1 MLWLYLHFPS
11 LQLDTLFNSELSNS
25 EKVHSNEES
34 HEQPIIIVDEK
45 DHRVLQANQA
55 ALQSGISLGMG
66 LGSAAALCH
75 NLHVHP
81 YSIELEKSKLKEIAQ
96 WAYLVTSDMALLPPN
111 GLLIKAS
118 NMLSLYDGLDNYWHE
133 LKSHLETLNIQFSFA
148 TGYSPLSTILLGKQS
163 INQVTNNVEQMKVW
177 VNQQALSSSELP
189 TKQVE
194 RLNRVGINLVDD
206 LLKLPLQDVARR
218 FDIDLVNYVGRLNG
232 QFKHPIDF
240 YHPPENF
247 QQYLEL
253 LFDIENI
260 LFIEKPLLK
269 LLNQLECFLK
279 LRDRVA
285 FELTLTLHLRD
296 KDDHPVSFYSAQ
308 GDYLAAKWANL
319 THLTLESLKI
329 TAPVQGLTLSVIRHG
344 EPQMAYRDLFDGNT
358 GTLAALD
365 LLSLLQAKL
374 GQACIQTPKIQHDPR
389 PEKANQYSLP
399 TLGNTVKKG
408 QVSQDI
414 AQQTMTASNISQQRL
429 RPSILLPEPEALT
442 ENVTLSQ
449 GPERIVSGWWDG
461 EKIIRDYFIAHSENG
476 RWLWIFRTPDKQ
488 WFLHGLF
495 S

>member
-11 LQLDTLFNSELSNS
+11 LQLDTLFNSNELGSSENS
-25 EKVHSNEES
+25 L
-34 HEQPIIIVDEK
+34 EQPIIIVDEK
-45 DHRVLQANQA
+45 DHRVLQANPT

-66 LGSAAALCH
+66 LGSAAALSH

-148 TGYSPLSTILLGKQS
+148 TGYSPLAAILLGKQA
-163 INQVTNNVEQMKVW
+163 INQVTNNVEQMKAL
-177 VNQQALSSSELP
+177 VNQQALNSSELP

-194 RLNRVGINLVDD
+194 RLNRVGINTVED
-206 LLKLPLQDVARR
+206 LLKLPLQEVARR

-260 LFIEKPLLK
+260 LFIEKPLLI

-308 GDYLAAKWANL
+308 GDYLAEKWANL
-319 THLTLESLKI
+319 THLTLESLKL
-329 TAPVQGLTLSVIRHG
+329 TAPVQGLTLSLVRHG
-344 EPQMAYRDLFDGNT
+344 EPQMAYHDLFDGNT

-399 TLGNTVKKG
+399 TLSKSLAKRQAPSG
-408 QVSQDI
+408 SE
-414 AQQTMTASNISQQRL
+414 QQTTALSVVQQRL

-442 ENVTLSQ
+442 ESVTLSQ

>member
-11 LQLDTLFNSELSNS
+11 LQLDTLFNSNELGLNGA
-25 EKVHSNEES
+25 S
-34 HEQPIIIVDEK
+34 HAQPIIIVDEK

-55 ALQSGISLGMG
+55 ALQSGITLGMG

-81 YSIELEKSKLKEIAQ
+81 YSIELEKNKLKEIAQ

-118 NMLSLYDGLDNYWHE
+118 NMLSFYNGLDNYWLE
-133 LKSHLETLNIQFSFA
+133 LKSHLELLNIQFSFA
-148 TGYSPLSTILLGKQS
+148 TGYSPLSAILLGKQS
-163 INQVTNNVEQMKVW
+163 INQVTNNVEQMKAW
-177 VNQQALSSSELP
+177 ANQQTLSSSELP

-194 RLNRVGINLVDD
+194 RLNRVGINLVED
-206 LLKLPLQDVARR
+206 LLKLPLQEVARR

-232 QFKHPIDF
+232 QFKHLIDF
-240 YHPPENF
+240 YHPPESF

-260 LFIEKPLLK
+260 LYIEKPLLK

-308 GDYLAAKWANL
+308 GDYLAEKWANL
-319 THLTLESLKI
+319 THLTLESLKL
-329 TAPVQGLTLSVIRHG
+329 TAPVQGLTLSLIRHG
-344 EPQMAYRDLFDGNT
+344 EPQMAYHDLFDGNT

-374 GQACIQTPKIQHDPR
+374 GQACIQTPKMQQDPR
-389 PEKANQYSLP
+389 PEKNNQYSLP
-399 TLGNTVKKG
+399 TLSHAAKKALTP
-408 QVSQDI
+408 QK
-414 AQQTMTASNISQQRL
+414 ANQQTTTAISINQQRL
-429 RPSILLPEPEALT
+429 RPSILLPEPEVLT
-442 ENVTLSQ
+442 ESVTLSQ

-461 EKIIRDYFIAHSENG
+461 EKIIRDYFIAYSKNG
-476 RWLWIFRTPDKQ
+476 RWLWVFRTPDKQ

>member
-11 LQLDTLFNSELSNS
+11 LQLDTLFNSNELGLNGA
-25 EKVHSNEES
+25 S
-34 HEQPIIIVDEK
+34 HAQPIIIVDEK

-55 ALQSGISLGMG
+55 ALQSGITLGMG

-81 YSIELEKSKLKEIAQ
+81 YSIELEKNKLKEIAQ

-118 NMLSLYDGLDNYWHE
+118 NMLSFYNGLDNYWLE
-133 LKSHLETLNIQFSFA
+133 LKSHLELLNIQFSFA
-148 TGYSPLSTILLGKQS
+148 TGYSPLSAILLGKQS
-163 INQVTNNVEQMKVW
+163 INQVTNNVEQMKAW
-177 VNQQALSSSELP
+177 ANQQTLSSSELP

-194 RLNRVGINLVDD
+194 RLNRVGINLVED
-206 LLKLPLQDVARR
+206 LLKLPLQEVARR

-232 QFKHPIDF
+232 QFKHLIDF
-240 YHPPENF
+240 YHPPESF

-260 LFIEKPLLK
+260 LYIEKPLLK

-308 GDYLAAKWANL
+308 GDYLAEKWANL
-319 THLTLESLKI
+319 THLTLESLKL
-329 TAPVQGLTLSVIRHG
+329 TAPVQGLTLSLIRHG
-344 EPQMAYRDLFDGNT
+344 EPQMAYHDLFDGNT

-374 GQACIQTPKIQHDPR
+374 GQACIQTPKMQQDPR
-389 PEKANQYSLP
+389 PEKNNQYSQP
-399 TLGNTVKKG
+399 TLSHVAKKALTP
-408 QVSQDI
+408 QK
-414 AQQTMTASNISQQRL
+414 ANQQTTTAININQQRL
-429 RPSILLPEPEALT
+429 RPSILLPEPEVLT
-442 ENVTLSQ
+442 ESVTLSQ

-461 EKIIRDYFIAHSENG
+461 EKIIRDYFIAYSKNG
-476 RWLWIFRTPDKQ
+476 RWLWVFRTPDKQ

>member
-11 LQLDTLFNSELSNS
+11 LQLDTLFNSNELGSS
-25 EKVHSNEES
+25 KDSR
-34 HEQPIIIVDEK
+34 EQPIIIVDEK
-45 DHRVLQANQA
+45 DHHVLQANPA
-55 ALQSGISLGMG
+55 ALESGITLGMG

-81 YSIELEKSKLKEIAQ
+81 YIIELEKNKLKEIAQ

-148 TGYSPLSTILLGKQS
+148 TGYSPLSAILLGKQS
-163 INQVTNNVEQMKVW
+163 INQATNNVEQMKAW
-177 VNQQALSSSELP
+177 VSQQALSSSELP
-189 TKQVE
+189 AKQVE
-194 RLNRVGINLVDD
+194 RLNRVGINVVED

-240 YHPPENF
+240 YHPPESF

-269 LLNQLECFLK
+269 LLNQLECFLR

-285 FELTLTLHLRD
+285 FELTLTLHLRN

-308 GDYLAAKWANL
+308 GDYLATKWVNL
-319 THLTLESLKI
+319 THLTLESLKL
-329 TAPVQGLTLSVIRHG
+329 TAPVQGLTLSLVRHG
-344 EPQMAYRDLFDGNT
+344 EPQMAYHDLFDGNT
-358 GTLAALD
+358 GTLATLD

-374 GQACIQTPKIQHDPR
+374 GQACIQTPKIQYDPR

-399 TLGNTVKKG
+399 TLSKP
-408 QVSQDI
+408 VSKRQTPSGSE
-414 AQQTMTASNISQQRL
+414 QQTIALSVNQQRL

-442 ENVTLSQ
+442 ESVTLSQ

>member
-11 LQLDTLFNSELSNS
+11 LQLDTLFNSS
-25 EKVHSNEES
+25 ESSSKEES

-45 DHRVLQANQA
+45 DHRVLQANQV
-55 ALQSGISLGMG
+55 ALESGITLGMG

-75 NLHVHP
+75 HLHVHP
-81 YSIELEKSKLKEIAQ
+81 YSIELEKNKLKEIAQ
-96 WAYLVTSDMALLPPN
+96 WAYLVTSDMTLLPPN

-118 NMLSLYDGLDNYWHE
+118 NMLSLYDGLDNYWYE
-133 LKSHLETLNIQFSFA
+133 LKSHIEALNIKFSFA
-148 TGYSPLSTILLGKQS
+148 TGYSPLSAILLGKQA
-163 INQVTNNVEQMKVW
+163 INQVTNNVQQMKAW

-189 TKQVE
+189 PKQVE
-194 RLNRVGINLVDD
+194 RLNRVGINIVEE
-206 LLKLPLQDVARR
+206 LLKLPLQEVARR

-240 YHPPENF
+240 YHPPESF

-285 FELTLTLHLRD
+285 FELTLTLHLRG

-308 GDYLAAKWANL
+308 GDYLAEKWANL
-319 THLTLESLKI
+319 THLTLESLKL
-329 TAPVQGLTLSVIRHG
+329 TAPVQGLTLSLARHG
-344 EPQMAYRDLFDGNT
+344 EPQTAYHDLFDGNT
-358 GTLAALD
+358 GTLAALE

-374 GQACIQTPKIQHDPR
+374 GQSCIQTPKIQQDPR
-389 PEKANQYSLP
+389 PEKANRYSLP
-399 TLGNTVKKG
+399 TLSKNVAKKQATVEVVG
-408 QVSQDI
+408 QTEPTI
-414 AQQTMTASNISQQRL
+414 NISQQRL
-429 RPSILLPEPEALT
+429 RPSILLQEPEALT

-476 RWLWIFRTPDKQ
+476 RWLWVFRTPDKQ

>member
-11 LQLDTLFNSELSNS
+11 LQLDTLFNSNELGLNGA
-25 EKVHSNEES
+25 S
-34 HEQPIIIVDEK
+34 HAQPIIIVDEK

-55 ALQSGISLGMG
+55 ALQSGITLGMG

-81 YSIELEKSKLKEIAQ
+81 YSIELEKNKLKEIAQ

-118 NMLSLYDGLDNYWHE
+118 NMLSFYNGLDNYWLE
-133 LKSHLETLNIQFSFA
+133 LKSHLELLNIQFSFA
-148 TGYSPLSTILLGKQS
+148 TGYSPLSAILLGKQS
-163 INQVTNNVEQMKVW
+163 INQVTNNVEQMKAW
-177 VNQQALSSSELP
+177 ANQQTLSSSELP

-194 RLNRVGINLVDD
+194 RLNRVGINLVED
-206 LLKLPLQDVARR
+206 LLKLPLQEVARR

-232 QFKHPIDF
+232 QFKHLIDF
-240 YHPPENF
+240 YHPPESF

-308 GDYLAAKWANL
+308 GDYLAGKWANL
-319 THLTLESLKI
+319 THLTLESLKL
-329 TAPVQGLTLSVIRHG
+329 TAPVQGLTLSLIRHG
-344 EPQMAYRDLFDGNT
+344 EPQMAYHDLFDGNT

-374 GQACIQTPKIQHDPR
+374 GQACIQTPKMQQDPR
-389 PEKANQYSLP
+389 PEKNNQYSLP
-399 TLGNTVKKG
+399 TLSHVAKKALTP
-408 QVSQDI
+408 QK
-414 AQQTMTASNISQQRL
+414 ANQQTTTAISINQQRL
-429 RPSILLPEPEALT
+429 RPSILLPEPEVLT
-442 ENVTLSQ
+442 ESVTLSQ

-461 EKIIRDYFIAHSENG
+461 EKIIRDYFIAYSKNG
-476 RWLWIFRTPDKQ
+476 RWLWVFRTPDKQ

>member
-1 MLWLYLHFPS
+1 MLWLYLHFSS
-11 LQLDTLFNSELSNS
+11 LQLDTLFNSNELG
-25 EKVHSNEES
+25 SNEES
-34 HEQPIIIVDEK
+34 HNQPLIIVDEK

-55 ALQSGISLGMG
+55 AFQSGITLGMG

-148 TGYSPLSTILLGKQS
+148 TGYSPLSAILLGKQS
-163 INQVTNNVEQMKVW
+163 INQATNNVEQMKVW

-194 RLNRVGINLVDD
+194 RLNRVGINVVED

-240 YHPPENF
+240 YHPPESF

-269 LLNQLECFLK
+269 LLNQLECFLR

-296 KDDHPVSFYSAQ
+296 KDDHHVSFYSAQ

-329 TAPVQGLTLSVIRHG
+329 TAPVQGLTLSLIRHG
-344 EPQMAYRDLFDGNT
+344 EPQVGYHDLFDGNT

-399 TLGNTVKKG
+399 TLSKSVAKRQKKPEFE
-408 QVSQDI
+408 
-414 AQQTMTASNISQQRL
+414 QQTTTLNINQQRL

-442 ENVTLSQ
+442 ESVTLSQ

-461 EKIIRDYFIAHSENG
+461 EKIIRDYFIARSENG

>member
-11 LQLDTLFNSELSNS
+11 LQLDTLFNSNELS
-25 EKVHSNEES
+25 SNEES

-55 ALQSGISLGMG
+55 ALDSGITLDMG

-75 NLHVHP
+75 HLHVHP
-81 YSIELEKSKLKEIAQ
+81 YSIELEKNKLKEIAQ

-133 LKSHLETLNIQFSFA
+133 LKNHLEALNIQFSFA
-148 TGYSPLSTILLGKQS
+148 TGYSPLSAILLGKQA
-163 INQVTNNVEQMKVW
+163 INQATNNVQHMKTW
-177 VNQQALSSSELP
+177 VNQQALSSSELLP
-189 TKQVE
+189 KQVE
-194 RLNRVGINLVDD
+194 RLNRVGINIVED
-206 LLKLPLQDVARR
+206 LLKLPLQEVARR

-240 YHPPENF
+240 YHPPESF

-296 KDDHPVSFYSAQ
+296 KDDHHVSFYSAQ
-308 GDYLAAKWANL
+308 GDYLASKWANL

-329 TAPVQGLTLSVIRHG
+329 IAPVQGLTLSLTRHG
-344 EPQMAYRDLFDGNT
+344 EPQMAYHDLFDGNT

-374 GQACIQTPKIQHDPR
+374 GQSCIQTPKIQQDPR

-399 TLGNTVKKG
+399 TLSHTAKKG
-408 QVSQDI
+408 LAPQDLN
-414 AQQTMTASNISQQRL
+414 QQAATTNNINQQRL

-442 ENVTLSQ
+442 ESVTLSQ

-476 RWLWIFRTPDKQ
+476 RWLWVFRTPDKQ

>member
-11 LQLDTLFNSELSNS
+11 LQLDTLFDSSESS
-25 EKVHSNEES
+25 SKEES

-45 DHRVLQANQA
+45 DHRVLQANQV
-55 ALQSGISLGMG
+55 ALESGITLGMG

-75 NLHVHP
+75 HLHVHP
-81 YSIELEKSKLKEIAQ
+81 YSIELEKNKLKEIAQ
-96 WAYLVTSDMALLPPN
+96 WAYLATSDMTLLPPN

-133 LKSHLETLNIQFSFA
+133 LKSHIEALNIKFSFA
-148 TGYSPLSTILLGKQS
+148 TGYSPLSAILLGKQA
-163 INQVTNNVEQMKVW
+163 INQVTDNVQQMKAW

-189 TKQVE
+189 PKQVE
-194 RLNRVGINLVDD
+194 RLNRVGINIVEE
-206 LLKLPLQDVARR
+206 LLKLPLQEVARR

-240 YHPPENF
+240 YHPPESF

-308 GDYLAAKWANL
+308 GDYLAEKWANL
-319 THLTLESLKI
+319 THLTLESLKL
-329 TAPVQGLTLSVIRHG
+329 TAPVQGLTLSLIRHG
-344 EPQMAYRDLFDGNT
+344 EPQMAYHDLFDGNT

-399 TLGNTVKKG
+399 TLSKSVAKRQTPPE
-408 QVSQDI
+408 SE
-414 AQQTMTASNISQQRL
+414 QQTIDLNVHQQRL

-442 ENVTLSQ
+442 ESVTLSQ

-461 EKIIRDYFIAHSENG
+461 EKIIRDYFIAHSKNG

>member
-11 LQLDTLFNSELSNS
+11 LQLDTLFNSSESDSNKEL
-25 EKVHSNEES
+25 HA
-34 HEQPIIIVDEK
+34 QPIIIVDEK

-55 ALQSGISLGMG
+55 ALESGITQGMG

-75 NLHVHP
+75 HLHVHP
-81 YSIELEKSKLKEIAQ
+81 YSIELEKNKLKGIAQ
-96 WAYLVTSDMALLPPN
+96 WAYLVTSDMTLLPPN

-133 LKSHLETLNIQFSFA
+133 LKSHIDALNIKFSFA
-148 TGYSPLSTILLGKQS
+148 TGYSPLSAILLGKQA
-163 INQVTNNVEQMKVW
+163 INQVTDNVQKMKSW

-189 TKQVE
+189 PKQVE
-194 RLNRVGINLVDD
+194 RLNRVGINIIEE
-206 LLKLPLQDVARR
+206 LLKLPLQEVARR

-240 YHPPENF
+240 YHPPESF

-285 FELTLTLHLRD
+285 FELILTLHLRD
-296 KDDHPVSFYSAQ
+296 KDDHHVSFYSAQ
-308 GDYLAAKWANL
+308 GDYLAEKWANL
-319 THLTLESLKI
+319 THLTLESLKLP
-329 TAPVQGLTLSVIRHG
+329 APVQGLTLSLAHHG
-344 EPQMAYRDLFDGNT
+344 EPQMAYHDLFDGNT

-374 GQACIQTPKIQHDPR
+374 GQACILTPKIQQDPR
-389 PEKANQYSLP
+389 PEKANQYLPP
-399 TLGNTVKKG
+399 TLSHTAKKG
-408 QVSQDI
+408 LDPQELN
-414 AQQTMTASNISQQRL
+414 QQATTTNNINQQRL

-476 RWLWIFRTPDKQ
+476 RWLWVFRTPDKQ

>member
-11 LQLDTLFNSELSNS
+11 LQLDTLFNSNELG
-25 EKVHSNEES
+25 SNEEL

-55 ALQSGISLGMG
+55 ALDSGMTLDMG

-81 YSIELEKSKLKEIAQ
+81 YSIELEKNKLKEIAQ

-133 LKSHLETLNIQFSFA
+133 LKSHLETLNIQFNFA
-148 TGYSPLSTILLGKQS
+148 TGYSPLSAILLGKQA
-163 INQVTNNVEQMKVW
+163 INQATNNVQHMTTW

-189 TKQVE
+189 PKQVE
-194 RLNRVGINLVDD
+194 RLNRVGINIVED
-206 LLKLPLQDVARR
+206 LLKLPLQEVARR

-240 YHPPENF
+240 YHPPESF

-296 KDDHPVSFYSAQ
+296 KDDHHVSFYSAQ
-308 GDYLAAKWANL
+308 GDYLASKWANL

-329 TAPVQGLTLSVIRHG
+329 TAPVQGLTLTLVRHG
-344 EPQMAYRDLFDGNT
+344 EPQMAYHDLFDGNT

-374 GQACIQTPKIQHDPR
+374 GLACIQTPKIQQDPR

-399 TLGNTVKKG
+399 TLSHTAKKG
-408 QVSQDI
+408 RDPQELN
-414 AQQTMTASNISQQRL
+414 QQATVTNSINQQRL

-442 ENVTLSQ
+442 ESVTLSQ

-476 RWLWIFRTPDKQ
+476 RWLWVFRTPDKQ

>member
-11 LQLDTLFNSELSNS
+11 LQLDTLFNSS
-25 EKVHSNEES
+25 ESSSKEES

-45 DHRVLQANQA
+45 DHRALQANQV
-55 ALQSGISLGMG
+55 ALESGITLGMG

-75 NLHVHP
+75 HLHVHP
-81 YSIELEKSKLKEIAQ
+81 YSIELEKNKLKEIAQ
-96 WAYLVTSDMALLPPN
+96 WAYLVTSDMTLLPPN

-118 NMLSLYDGLDNYWHE
+118 NMLSLYDGLDNYWYE
-133 LKSHLETLNIQFSFA
+133 LKSHIEALNIKFSFA
-148 TGYSPLSTILLGKQS
+148 TGYSPLSAILLGKQA
-163 INQVTNNVEQMKVW
+163 INQVTNNVQQMKAW

-189 TKQVE
+189 PKQVE
-194 RLNRVGINLVDD
+194 RLNRVGINIVEE
-206 LLKLPLQDVARR
+206 LLKLPLQEVARR

-240 YHPPENF
+240 YHPPESF

-285 FELTLTLHLRD
+285 FELTLTLHLRG

-308 GDYLAAKWANL
+308 GDYLAEKWANL
-319 THLTLESLKI
+319 THLTLESLKL
-329 TAPVQGLTLSVIRHG
+329 TAPVQGLTLSLARHG
-344 EPQMAYRDLFDGNT
+344 EPQTAYHDLFDGNT
-358 GTLAALD
+358 GTLAALE

-374 GQACIQTPKIQHDPR
+374 GQSCIQTPKIQQDPR
-389 PEKANQYSLP
+389 PEKANRYSLP
-399 TLGNTVKKG
+399 TLSKNVAKKQATVEVVG
-408 QVSQDI
+408 QTEPTI
-414 AQQTMTASNISQQRL
+414 NISQQRL
-429 RPSILLPEPEALT
+429 RPSILLQEPEALT

-476 RWLWIFRTPDKQ
+476 RWLWVFRTPDKQ

>member
-11 LQLDTLFNSELSNS
+11 LQLDTLFNSNELG
-25 EKVHSNEES
+25 SNEEA
-34 HEQPIIIVDEK
+34 HVQPIIIVDEK

-55 ALQSGISLGMG
+55 ALDSGITLDIG

-81 YSIELEKSKLKEIAQ
+81 YSIELEKNKLKEIAQ

-133 LKSHLETLNIQFSFA
+133 LKSHLEALNIQFSFA
-148 TGYSPLSTILLGKQS
+148 TGYSPLSAILLGKQA
-163 INQVTNNVEQMKVW
+163 INQATNNVQHMKTW

-189 TKQVE
+189 SKQVE
-194 RLNRVGINLVDD
+194 RLNRVGINIVED
-206 LLKLPLQDVARR
+206 LLKLPLQEVARR

-240 YHPPENF
+240 YHPPESF

-296 KDDHPVSFYSAQ
+296 KDDHHVSFYSAQ
-308 GDYLAAKWANL
+308 GDYLASKWANL

-329 TAPVQGLTLSVIRHG
+329 TAPVQGLTLSLTRHG
-344 EPQMAYRDLFDGNT
+344 EPQMAYHDLFDGNT

-374 GQACIQTPKIQHDPR
+374 GQTCIQTPKIQQDPR

-399 TLGNTVKKG
+399 TLSHTAKKG
-408 QVSQDI
+408 LALQELD
-414 AQQTMTASNISQQRL
+414 QQTTTTNNINQQRL

-476 RWLWIFRTPDKQ
+476 RWLWVFRTPDKQ

>member
-11 LQLDTLFNSELSNS
+11 LQLDTLFNSNELG
-25 EKVHSNEES
+25 SNEES

-45 DHRVLQANQA
+45 DHHVLQANQA
-55 ALQSGISLGMG
+55 AMDSGITLNMG

-81 YSIELEKSKLKEIAQ
+81 YSIELEKNKLKEIAQ

-148 TGYSPLSTILLGKQS
+148 TGYSPLSAILLGKQA
-163 INQVTNNVEQMKVW
+163 INQATNNVQHMKTW

-189 TKQVE
+189 FKQVE
-194 RLNRVGINLVDD
+194 RLNRVGINIVEE
-206 LLKLPLQDVARR
+206 LLKLPLQEVARR

-240 YHPPENF
+240 YHPPESF

-296 KDDHPVSFYSAQ
+296 KDDHHVSFYSAQ
-308 GDYLAAKWANL
+308 GDYLASKWANL
-319 THLTLESLKI
+319 THLTLESLKS
-329 TAPVQGLTLSVIRHG
+329 TAPVQGLTLSLTRHG
-344 EPQMAYRDLFDGNT
+344 EPQMAYHDLFDGNT

-374 GQACIQTPKIQHDPR
+374 GQACIQTPKIQQDPR
-389 PEKANQYSLP
+389 PEKANRYSLP
-399 TLGNTVKKG
+399 TLSHTVKKG
-408 QVSQDI
+408 RDPQELD
-414 AQQTMTASNISQQRL
+414 QQATTTNNINQQRL

-476 RWLWIFRTPDKQ
+476 RWLWVFRTPDKQ

>member
-11 LQLDTLFNSELSNS
+11 LQLDTLFNSS
-25 EKVHSNEES
+25 ESSSKEES

-45 DHRVLQANQA
+45 DHRVLQANQV
-55 ALQSGISLGMG
+55 ALESGITLGMG

-75 NLHVHP
+75 HLHVHP
-81 YSIELEKSKLKEIAQ
+81 YSIELEKNKLKEIAQ
-96 WAYLVTSDMALLPPN
+96 WAYLVTSDMTLLPPN

-133 LKSHLETLNIQFSFA
+133 LKSHIEALNIKFSFA
-148 TGYSPLSTILLGKQS
+148 TGYSPLSAILLGKQA
-163 INQVTNNVEQMKVW
+163 INQVTDNVQQMKTW

-189 TKQVE
+189 PKQVE
-194 RLNRVGINLVDD
+194 RLNRVGIDIVDE
-206 LLKLPLQDVARR
+206 LLKLPLQEVARR

-240 YHPPENF
+240 YHPPESF

-308 GDYLAAKWANL
+308 GDYLAEKWANL
-319 THLTLESLKI
+319 THLTLESLKL
-329 TAPVQGLTLSVIRHG
+329 TAPVQGLTLSLARHG
-344 EPQMAYRDLFDGNT
+344 EPQTAYHDLFDGNT

-374 GQACIQTPKIQHDPR
+374 GQACIQTPKIQQDPR
-389 PEKANQYSLP
+389 PEKANRYSLP
-399 TLGNTVKKG
+399 TLSKNVAKKQATVEVVG
-408 QVSQDI
+408 QTEPTI
-414 AQQTMTASNISQQRL
+414 NISQQRL
-429 RPSILLPEPEALT
+429 RPSILLQEPEALT

-476 RWLWIFRTPDKQ
+476 RWLWVFRTPDKQ

>member
-11 LQLDTLFNSELSNS
+11 LQLDTLFNSNELGLNGA
-25 EKVHSNEES
+25 S
-34 HEQPIIIVDEK
+34 HAQPIIIVDEK

-55 ALQSGISLGMG
+55 ALQSGITLGMG

-81 YSIELEKSKLKEIAQ
+81 YSIELEKNKLKEIAQ

-118 NMLSLYDGLDNYWHE
+118 NMLSFYNGLDNYWLE
-133 LKSHLETLNIQFSFA
+133 LKSHLELLNIQFSFA
-148 TGYSPLSTILLGKQS
+148 TGYSPLSAILLGKQS
-163 INQVTNNVEQMKVW
+163 INQVTNNVEQMKAW
-177 VNQQALSSSELP
+177 TNQQTLSSSELP

-194 RLNRVGINLVDD
+194 RLNRVGINLVED
-206 LLKLPLQDVARR
+206 LLKLPLQEVARR

-232 QFKHPIDF
+232 QFKHLIDF
-240 YHPPENF
+240 YHPPESF

-260 LFIEKPLLK
+260 LYIEKPLLK

-308 GDYLAAKWANL
+308 GDYLAEKWANL
-319 THLTLESLKI
+319 THLTLESLKL
-329 TAPVQGLTLSVIRHG
+329 TAPVQGLTLSLIRHG
-344 EPQMAYRDLFDGNT
+344 EPQMAYHDLFDGNT

-374 GQACIQTPKIQHDPR
+374 GQACIQTPKMQQDPR
-389 PEKANQYSLP
+389 PEKNNQYSLP
-399 TLGNTVKKG
+399 TLSHVAKKALTP
-408 QVSQDI
+408 QK
-414 AQQTMTASNISQQRL
+414 ANQQTTTAISINQQRL
-429 RPSILLPEPEALT
+429 RPSILLPEPEVLT
-442 ENVTLSQ
+442 ESVTLSQ

-461 EKIIRDYFIAHSENG
+461 EKIIRDYFIAYSKNG
-476 RWLWIFRTPDKQ
+476 RWLWVFRTPDKQ

>member
-1 MLWLYLHFPS
+1 MLWLYLHFSS
-11 LQLDTLFNSELSNS
+11 LQLDTLFNSNELG
-25 EKVHSNEES
+25 SNEES
-34 HEQPIIIVDEK
+34 HNQPLIIVDEK

-55 ALQSGISLGMG
+55 ALDSGITLDMG

-81 YSIELEKSKLKEIAQ
+81 YSIELERNKLKEIAQ

-133 LKSHLETLNIQFSFA
+133 LKSHLEALNIQFSFA
-148 TGYSPLSTILLGKQS
+148 TGYSPLSAILLGKQA
-163 INQVTNNVEQMKVW
+163 INQATNNVQQMKSW

-189 TKQVE
+189 PKQVE
-194 RLNRVGINLVDD
+194 RLNRVGINIVKD
-206 LLKLPLQDVARR
+206 LLKLPLQEVARR

-240 YHPPENF
+240 YHPPESF

-296 KDDHPVSFYSAQ
+296 KDDHHVSFYSAQ
-308 GDYLAAKWANL
+308 GDYLASKWANL

-329 TAPVQGLTLSVIRHG
+329 TAPVQGLTLSLTRHG
-344 EPQMAYRDLFDGNT
+344 EPQMAYHDLFDGNT

-374 GQACIQTPKIQHDPR
+374 GQACIQTPKIQQDPR

-399 TLGNTVKKG
+399 TLSHTAKKG
-408 QVSQDI
+408 RDPQELN
-414 AQQTMTASNISQQRL
+414 QQATATNSINQQRL

-442 ENVTLSQ
+442 ENITLSQ

-476 RWLWIFRTPDKQ
+476 RWLWVFRTPDKQ

>member
-11 LQLDTLFNSELSNS
+11 LQLDTLFNSNELGLNGA
-25 EKVHSNEES
+25 S
-34 HEQPIIIVDEK
+34 HAQPIIIVDEK

-55 ALQSGISLGMG
+55 ALQSGITLGMG

-81 YSIELEKSKLKEIAQ
+81 YSIELEKNKLKEIAQ

-118 NMLSLYDGLDNYWHE
+118 NMLSFYNGLDNYWLE
-133 LKSHLETLNIQFSFA
+133 LKSHLELLNIQFSFA
-148 TGYSPLSTILLGKQS
+148 TGYSPLSAILLGKQS
-163 INQVTNNVEQMKVW
+163 INQVTNNVEQMKAW
-177 VNQQALSSSELP
+177 ANQQTLSSSELP

-194 RLNRVGINLVDD
+194 RLNRVGINLVED
-206 LLKLPLQDVARR
+206 LLKLPLQEVARR

-232 QFKHPIDF
+232 QFKHLIDF
-240 YHPPENF
+240 YHPPESF

-260 LFIEKPLLK
+260 LYIEKPLLK

-285 FELTLTLHLRD
+285 FELALTLHLRD

-308 GDYLAAKWANL
+308 GDYLAEKWANL
-319 THLTLESLKI
+319 THLTLESLKL
-329 TAPVQGLTLSVIRHG
+329 TAPVQGLTLSLIRHG
-344 EPQMAYRDLFDGNT
+344 EPQMAYHDLFDGNT

-374 GQACIQTPKIQHDPR
+374 GQACIQTPKMQQDPR
-389 PEKANQYSLP
+389 PEKNNQYSLP
-399 TLGNTVKKG
+399 TLSHAAKKALTP
-408 QVSQDI
+408 QK
-414 AQQTMTASNISQQRL
+414 ANQQTTTAISINQQRL
-429 RPSILLPEPEALT
+429 RPSILLPEPEVLT
-442 ENVTLSQ
+442 ESVTLSQ

-461 EKIIRDYFIAHSENG
+461 EKIIRDYFIAYSKNG
-476 RWLWIFRTPDKQ
+476 RWLWVFRTPDKQ

>member
-1 MLWLYLHFPS
+1 M
-11 LQLDTLFNSELSNS
+11 
-25 EKVHSNEES
+25 
-34 HEQPIIIVDEK
+34 
-45 DHRVLQANQA
+45 
-55 ALQSGISLGMG
+55 
-66 LGSAAALCH
+66 
-75 NLHVHP
+75 
-81 YSIELEKSKLKEIAQ
+81 
-96 WAYLVTSDMALLPPN
+96 
-111 GLLIKAS
+111 KA
-118 NMLSLYDGLDNYWHE
+118 
-133 LKSHLETLNIQFSFA
+133 
-148 TGYSPLSTILLGKQS
+148 
-163 INQVTNNVEQMKVW
+163 W
-177 VNQQALSSSELP
+177 VNQQAVRSSELP

-194 RLNRVGINLVDD
+194 RLNRGGINLVDD

-329 TAPVQGLTLSVIRHG
+329 TAPVQGLTLSLIRHG

-374 GQACIQTPKIQHDPR
+374 GQPCIQTPKIQHDPR

-399 TLGNTVKKG
+399 TLSKSVAKK
-408 QVSQDI
+408 QTPPEFE
-414 AQQTMTASNISQQRL
+414 QQTTAFNINQQRL